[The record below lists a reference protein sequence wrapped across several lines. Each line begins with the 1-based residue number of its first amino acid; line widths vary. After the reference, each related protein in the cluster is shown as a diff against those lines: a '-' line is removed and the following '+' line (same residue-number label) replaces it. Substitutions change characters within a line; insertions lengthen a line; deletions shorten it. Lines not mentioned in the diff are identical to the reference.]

1 MSDMGTFVALT
12 VLSVMI
18 AIILWDLVSGLLSKS
33 LKL

>member
-1 MSDMGTFVALT
+1 MSDMGEFVALS

-33 LKL
+33 LNL